1 VATRP
6 KIKVLI
12 VDDSAL
18 VQRVLSTELSK
29 CADIEVVGTATDPFV
44 ARDKILQLAPDVLTL
59 DIEMPRMDG
68 LSFLKKLMQH
78 RPMPV
83 VIVSSLAPANGD
95 VAMRALALGAV
106 EVVPKPGSQFSVPE
120 VQGQL
125 ASAIRAAAVA
135 RLQAR
140 SGTHAKAEAVDVP
153 TLRTTDKVVAIG
165 ASTGGTR
172 AVEAILTALPPNMPG
187 VLIVQHMPAGFTELF
202 AKRLASVS
210 RLAVRE
216 AQDGEHIAQGLALV
230 APAGKHTLLARSG
243 GHYIVRV
250 KDGAPVQFQR
260 PSVDVMFHSVAKAA
274 GANAVGVLLTG
285 MGQDGAHG
293 LVAMRS
299 AGAHTIAE
307 SEATA
312 VVFGMPRAAIEL
324 GAAVDVLPLD
334 RIAQSL
340 VHHFR
345 DATVLAG
352 AGR

>member
-1 VATRP
+1 MATRP

-29 CADIEVVGTATDPFV
+29 CEDIEVVGTATDPFV
-44 ARDKILQLAPDVLTL
+44 ARDKILQLSPDVLTL

-95 VAMRALALGAV
+95 VAMRALSLGAV

-125 ASAIRAAAVA
+125 ATAIRAAAVA
-135 RLQAR
+135 KLQPR
-140 SGTHAKAEAVDVP
+140 SGTHAKADSTNAP
-153 TLRTTDKVVAIG
+153 ALQTTDKIVAIG

-172 AVEAILTALPPNMPG
+172 AVEAILSALPPNMPG

-202 AKRLASVS
+202 AKRLATVS
-210 RLAVRE
+210 RMAVRE
-216 AQDGEHIAQGLALV
+216 ARDGDLIAPGLALV
-230 APAGKHTLLARSG
+230 APAGKHTLLMRSG
-243 GHYIVRV
+243 GHYVARV

-260 PSVDVMFHSVAKAA
+260 PSVDVMFHSAAKAA

-285 MGQDGAHG
+285 MGQAGAHG
-293 LVAMRS
+293 LAAMRA

-312 VVFGMPRAAIEL
+312 VVFGMPRAAIEI
-324 GAAVDVLPLD
+324 GAAVEVLPLD
-334 RIAQSL
+334 RIARTL

-345 DATVLAG
+345 EATVFTG
-352 AGR
+352 VSR